1 MNFMKILHPDIPIKL
16 KLAARI
22 WIFISL
28 LLIFQSHAKSINW
41 GKSALKQQPE
51 WYASTTAQ
59 ATADNVLIYQS
70 KFGAWPKNWDLTAT
84 ITVEALETLNKGGK
98 ANTIDNGATVT
109 PMRFLALVYQFN
121 PDEKYRTAFN
131 FGVNYLLDSQ
141 YSNGGFP
148 QFFPLRGDTYYSR
161 ITYND
166 GAMINALEMIRD
178 VAKSQA
184 PYDLADKKLHARAMT
199 SVESGIS
206 CILRTQ
212 IKRDGKLTAWCA
224 QHDEETLDPAWARS
238 YEPPSISGAESV
250 GIVRFLM
257 SIEEPT
263 PEIISAVKG
272 AIFWFKDVA
281 IHGIHIEEF
290 IDDSGKKDRRVVAS
304 SDDNPIWARFY
315 EIGSNRPIFV
325 DRDSVIRYSF
335 AELGQE
341 RRNGY
346 SYYGRWATNLV
357 SYEYQQWSEKHN
369 LPE

>member
-1 MNFMKILHPDIPIKL
+1 MQIFHPYIPIKL
-16 KLAARI
+16 KLTAHI
-22 WIFISL
+22 WVFISL
-28 LLIFQSHAKSINW
+28 LLILQSHANSINW
-41 GKSALKQQPE
+41 GKPILKQQPE
-51 WYASTTAQ
+51 WYASA
-59 ATADNVLIYQS
+59 AAKAIADNVLFYQS

-84 ITVEALETLNKGGK
+84 ITVEALEKLNKGGK

-109 PMRFLALVYQFN
+109 PMRFLALVYQSN
-121 PDEKYRTAFN
+121 PDDKYRTAFN

-148 QFFPLRGDTYYSR
+148 QYFPLRGDKYYSR
-161 ITYND
+161 VTYND
-166 GAMINALEMIRD
+166 DAMINALKIIRD

-184 PYDLADKKLHARAMT
+184 PYDLADDKLRAKAVT
-199 SVESGIS
+199 SVASGIS

-212 IKRDGKLTAWCA
+212 IKLDGKLTAWCA
-224 QHDEETLDPAWARS
+224 QYDEKILEPAWARS
-238 YEPPSISGAESV
+238 YEPPSLSGAESV

-263 PEIISAVKG
+263 PEIISAVNG

-281 IHGIHIEEF
+281 IYGIHVEEF
-290 IDDSGKKDRRVVAS
+290 IDASGKKDRRVVAS
-304 SDDNPIWARFY
+304 SDANPIWARFY

-346 SYYGRWATNLV
+346 SYYGRWATKLV
-357 SYEYQQWSEKHN
+357 SDEYQKWSEKHN
-369 LPE
+369 LSNE